1 MESNILVYVSH
12 VTVDIVIILI
22 RALPKKKTDMPIMF
36 E

>member
-22 RALPKKKTDMPIMF
+22 TKKKTDMPIMF